1 MELRPLDLG
10 QIFERAIVLYR
21 RNFGAVIAIAAA
33 SVVPVAVVQY
43 LVLVRERSKIDA
55 TLDVL
60 QHPEHLQ
67 TQHAATLLNSPLT
80 LAVVLAS
87 ALFGYYMLAFAVGAV
102 AAAVSRVYSGASFGV
117 TDAYEAV
124 LRRWPAIVAIVG
136 LGILALVAAYTFAIL
151 LLAIPI
157 VGAAAVATQWFSAA
171 VAFAVTAM
179 VFAISFALLCILVIG
194 ACAICTAV
202 VERTSATWAIRL
214 TVGRIFNR
222 GEFGRAILCAFGVA
236 AVALL
241 ASTAVDTA
249 SFMSFARW
257 PAAYGALD
265 AVQRIIVV
273 PFLALVLAV
282 YYFDVRLRYEGF
294 DLDGERA
301 LATAPDE
308 PVYAPTAYLSGEER
322 AVIKRFLERRD
333 ALTPQRRRE
342 IAARLAAPVRPR
354 VPSELQTLDDESL
367 LERL

>member
-1 MELRPLDLG
+1 MDLG
-10 QIFERAIVLYR
+10 QIFERAIALYR
-21 RNFGAVIAIAAA
+21 RNFGALIAMAAA
-33 SVVPVAVVQY
+33 SVVPVAIVQY
-43 LVLVRERSKIDA
+43 LVLVREQPQIDA
-55 TLDVL
+55 TIDVL
-60 QHPEHLQ
+60 QHPEHMQ

-87 ALFGYYMLAFAVGAV
+87 ALFGYYMLAIAVGAF
-102 AAAVSRVYSGASFGV
+102 AAAVMRLYSGASIGFA
-117 TDAYEAV
+117 DAYEAA

-136 LGILALVAAYTFAIL
+136 LAILALVAAYTCAVV

-157 VGAAAVATQWFSAA
+157 VGAAAVATQLFSAA

-179 VFAISFALLCILVIG
+179 IFAISFALLCILVIG

-202 VERTSATWAIRL
+202 VEGTSATWAIRL
-214 TVGRIFNR
+214 TVGRVLNR
-222 GEFGRAILCAFGVA
+222 AEFGRAMLCAFSVA
-236 AVALL
+236 AIALL
-241 ASTAVDTA
+241 ASTVVDTA
-249 SFMSFARW
+249 SFMGFARW

-265 AVQRIIVV
+265 AIQRIIVV

-301 LATAPDE
+301 LAAAPDE
-308 PVYAPTAYLSGEER
+308 PLYAPTAYLSGEER

-333 ALTPQRRRE
+333 ALTPQRRRD
-342 IAARLAAPVRPR
+342 IAARLAEPVRPR
-354 VPSELQTLDDESL
+354 VPVELQTLDDESL